1 MSSSPKMGHLP
12 IPVFGQWTS
21 GISPGKSPNFPH
33 FSLVNPAEAEADP
46 KDPVVDADGVRANVR
61 ALKINCVDFEAWKL
75 FGGWLD

>member
-1 MSSSPKMGHLP
+1 
-12 IPVFGQWTS
+12 
-21 GISPGKSPNFPH
+21 
-33 FSLVNPAEAEADP
+33 VNPAEAEADP

>member
-21 GISPGKSPNFPH
+21 DFPRGNLDFPH